1 MYEIRMVETNME
13 LLEKV
18 LFKEN
23 LNMAYKRVYKDK
35 WASGVDGVATEKLF
49 VYIKGRKEEIL
60 WKIKSEN

>member
-1 MYEIRMVETNME
+1 ME